1 MRVLCTREQSR
12 AGREREKM
20 MRINKRT
27 GVLALVLPA
36 GLLMGALINS
46 GLSAKNQVVAPDAT
60 PLEIP
65 SPVQLSNSFS
75 KLAKQLEPSVV
86 QITSSIEE
94 KSPRG
99 RSGMPFDDDWFQ
111 QFFGPGNPFGGQM
124 PQGPNR
130 RQAPQAR
137 RSEVGGSGFIVDKNG
152 YIITNNHV
160 VENATRVRVLL
171 HGDSSPYTAKVIGT
185 DPELD
190 LAVLKVDAGKPLPP
204 VKIGNSDGV
213 QVGDWAVAIGSPF
226 GLDATVTAG
235 IISAKGRD
243 LADPDH
249 QLQRF
254 IQTDAAINPGN
265 SGGPLLDINGNVI
278 GVNTMIATRTG
289 AFDGVGFALPIN
301 LAVKAYNQIIKT
313 GKVSRGAIGILFQ
326 REQPAEL
333 LKAWGV
339 NQGGVFVTQ
348 VNADGPAARAGVKP
362 EDVIITFN
370 GKPVKDGDELVS
382 LVSETPVGSK
392 VPITVLRDG
401 KKVDL
406 TLTVGDRN
414 DIIAGNQTPS
424 RDRGSRSEDDGA
436 PVKFGLSV
444 QNLSAR
450 DRQQIGFREAEGVE
464 VTSVDPDSF
473 ADDLGIREGD
483 IITSINRQPVNSVE
497 DVRRIASTLKPG
509 DAVGFRIM
517 RNTGASGLPGQRGES
532 SWQALYPAGTLPRP

>member
-1 MRVLCTREQSR
+1 M
-12 AGREREKM
+12 EREKM

-46 GLSAKNQVVAPDAT
+46 GLSAKDQVAAPNAT
-60 PLEIP
+60 PLQIP

-99 RSGMPFDDDWFQ
+99 RGMQFDDDWFQ
-111 QFFGPGNPFGGQM
+111 QFFGPGSPFGGQI

-130 RQAPQAR
+130 RGQAPPQAR

-160 VENATRVRVLL
+160 VENATRVRVTL
-171 HGDSSPYTAKVIGT
+171 HGDDNQYTAKVIGT

-190 LAVLKVDAGKPLPP
+190 LAVLKIDAGKPLQP

-265 SGGPLLDINGNVI
+265 SGGPLLDINGDVI

-301 LAVKAYNQIIKT
+301 TAVNAYNQIIKT

-339 NQGGVFVTQ
+339 DQGGVFVTE
-348 VNADGPAARAGVKP
+348 VNADGPAARAGIKP
-362 EDVIITFN
+362 EDVIIEFD
-370 GKPVKDGDELVS
+370 GKPVKDGDALVS
-382 LVSETPVGSK
+382 LVSDTPVGSK
-392 VPITVLRDG
+392 VPVTVLRDG
-401 KKVDL
+401 KKMNL
-406 TLTVGDRN
+406 TLSVGDRN
-414 DIIAGNQTPS
+414 EIIAGNKSPS
-424 RDRGSRSEDDGA
+424 NDRGGSSAGEGS

-450 DRQQIGFREAEGVE
+450 ERQQIGFREAQGVV

-473 ADDLGIREGD
+473 AEDRGIREGD

-509 DAVGFRIM
+509 DAVGFRIL
-517 RNTGASGLPGQRGES
+517 RNTGNSGLPGQRGES
-532 SWQALYPAGTLPRP
+532 SWQAFYPAGTLPRP